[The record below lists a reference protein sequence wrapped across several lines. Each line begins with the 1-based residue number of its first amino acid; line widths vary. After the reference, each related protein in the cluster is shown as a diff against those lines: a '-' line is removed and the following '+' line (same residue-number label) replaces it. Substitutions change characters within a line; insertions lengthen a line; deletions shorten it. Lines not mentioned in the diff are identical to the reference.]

1 MEFNAFLTRLQEVK
15 NISLIENGYSHI
27 IYELIYNKILDNQ
40 KYMLIDTSSYQKRE
54 SNRPLIGENLS

>member
-27 IYELIYNKILDNQ
+27 IYELIYNKSQ
-40 KYMLIDTSSYQKRE
+40 
-54 SNRPLIGENLS
+54 SNF

>member
-27 IYELIYNKILDNQ
+27 IYELIL
-40 KYMLIDTSSYQKRE
+40 
-54 SNRPLIGENLS
+54 